1 MARRVLLVDDEE
13 DVVEAS
19 AMGLRRHG
27 FEVDTQSNPL
37 KAISEFRPRVYGT
50 VILDVRMIQMDG
62 IELYRRMVAVDAQ
75 AKYFFLS
82 AYHPDEYGNPP
93 KPSEVGYLTKP
104 IGLSDLVSPISG

>member
-13 DVVEAS
+13 DVVEAL
-19 AMGLRRHG
+19 AVGLRRHG

-82 AYHPDEYGNPP
+82 AHHPGECGNPP
-93 KPSEVGYLTKP
+93 PPSEVGYLTKP
-104 IGLSDLVSPISG
+104 MGLSDLVSAISG